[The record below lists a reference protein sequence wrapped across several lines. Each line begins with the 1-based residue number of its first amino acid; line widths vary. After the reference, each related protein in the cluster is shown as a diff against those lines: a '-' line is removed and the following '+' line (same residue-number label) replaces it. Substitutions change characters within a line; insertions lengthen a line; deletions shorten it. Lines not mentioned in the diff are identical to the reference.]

1 MTTQINPVPAQQSQ
15 ASMYRVALVL
25 TISLTFMW
33 GLAYGLN
40 DVLSARFQESLGIDK
55 FEAGLVQASY
65 FLAYFIMAMPAALFM
80 EKYGYKLGIIGGL
93 LLFSVGALLT
103 FPAINASN
111 FWFFLAALFI
121 LACGVACLETA
132 ANPYILALGSSQTSE
147 RRLNLA
153 QSFNGLGT
161 FLAPLIGAT
170 FIFGSGE
177 TDNTPVQVTYLA
189 IAVVAVLLLMLI
201 ARTRMP
207 DIRETGV
214 AVSETGQS
222 VPLIKMPHFVH
233 GVIAQFVY
241 TGAQVGSGAF
251 FITLAIAKWPGATT
265 REASIFL
272 SIALAG
278 FMAGRFIST
287 MLMRWIAPHRLLG
300 IYGVINVILAS
311 LVVIGVPYLSIVAL
325 IASFIFMSIMSP
337 TTMALGLKDLGEKT
351 KRGTSL
357 QIMAVIG
364 ASAIPLL
371 MGLVARGISVELAYA
386 IPVVCFAYVGWYGWK
401 GSQLTHRFHLQAET
415 ENRS

>member
-1 MTTQINPVPAQQSQ
+1 MSTQINQASQS
-15 ASMYRVALVL
+15 SMYRVALIL
-25 TISLTFMW
+25 TVSLTFMW
-33 GLAYGLN
+33 GMAYGLN
-40 DVLSARFQESLGIDK
+40 DVLSARFQESIGIDK
-55 FEAGLVQASY
+55 FEAGLIQASY

-93 LLFSVGALLT
+93 TLFAIGSLLT
-103 FPAINASN
+103 FPAISASN
-111 FWFFLAALFI
+111 FWFFLTALFV

-132 ANPYILALGSSQTSE
+132 ANPYILALGDSETSE

-170 FIFGSGE
+170 FIFGSGD
-177 TDNTPVQVTYLA
+177 TNNSPVQVTYLA
-189 IAVVAVLLLMLI
+189 IAVVAILLLMLI

-207 DIRETGV
+207 DIRETGI

-222 VPLIKMPHFVH
+222 VPLMKMPHFVH

-251 FITLAIAKWPGATT
+251 FITLAIAKWPGAST
-265 REASIFL
+265 REASVFL

-287 MLMRWIAPHRLLG
+287 VLMRWISPHRLLG
-300 IYGVINVILAS
+300 IYGLINVVLSA
-311 LVVIGVPYLSIVAL
+311 LVVIGIPYVSIIAL
-325 IASFIFMSIMSP
+325 IATFIFMSIMSP

-371 MGLVARGISVELAYA
+371 MGLVAREMSVELAYA

-401 GSQLTHRFHLQAET
+401 GSQLMQRFHLQSEPET
-415 ENRS
+415 GA

>member
-1 MTTQINPVPAQQSQ
+1 MSTQINQASQS
-15 ASMYRVALVL
+15 SMYRVALIL
-25 TISLTFMW
+25 TVSLTFMW
-33 GLAYGLN
+33 GMAYGLN
-40 DVLSARFQESLGIDK
+40 DVLSARFQESIGIDK
-55 FEAGLVQASY
+55 FEAGLIQASY

-93 LLFSVGALLT
+93 TLFAIGSLLT
-103 FPAINASN
+103 FPAISASN
-111 FWFFLAALFI
+111 FWFFLTALFV

-132 ANPYILALGSSQTSE
+132 ANPYILALGDSETSE

-170 FIFGSGE
+170 FIFGSGD
-177 TDNTPVQVTYLA
+177 TNNSPVQVTYLA
-189 IAVVAVLLLMLI
+189 IAVVAILLLMLI

-207 DIRETGV
+207 DIRETGI

-222 VPLIKMPHFVH
+222 VPLMKMPHFVH

-251 FITLAIAKWPGATT
+251 FITLAIAKWPGVST
-265 REASIFL
+265 REASVFL

-287 MLMRWIAPHRLLG
+287 VLMRWISPHRLLG
-300 IYGVINVILAS
+300 IYGLINVVLSA
-311 LVVIGVPYLSIVAL
+311 LVVIGIPYVSIIAL
-325 IASFIFMSIMSP
+325 IATFIFMSIMSP

-371 MGLVARGISVELAYA
+371 MGLVAREMSVELAYA

-401 GSQLTHRFHLQAET
+401 GSQLMQRFHLQSEPET
-415 ENRS
+415 GA

>member
-1 MTTQINPVPAQQSQ
+1 MSTQINQASQS
-15 ASMYRVALVL
+15 SMYRVALIL
-25 TISLTFMW
+25 TVSLTFMW
-33 GLAYGLN
+33 GMAYGLN
-40 DVLSARFQESLGIDK
+40 DVLSARFQESIGIDK
-55 FEAGLVQASY
+55 FEAGLIQASY

-93 LLFSVGALLT
+93 TLFAIGSLLT
-103 FPAINASN
+103 FPAISASN
-111 FWFFLAALFI
+111 FWFFLTALFV

-132 ANPYILALGSSQTSE
+132 ANPYILALGDSETSE

-170 FIFGSGE
+170 FIFGSGD
-177 TDNTPVQVTYLA
+177 TNNSPVQVTYLA
-189 IAVVAVLLLMLI
+189 IAVVSILLLMLI

-207 DIRETGV
+207 DIRETGI

-222 VPLIKMPHFVH
+222 VPLMKMPHFVH

-251 FITLAIAKWPGATT
+251 FITLAIAKWPGAST
-265 REASIFL
+265 REASVFL

-287 MLMRWIAPHRLLG
+287 VLMRWISPHRLLG
-300 IYGVINVILAS
+300 IYGLINVVLSA
-311 LVVIGVPYLSIVAL
+311 LVVIGIPYVSIIAL
-325 IASFIFMSIMSP
+325 IATFIFMSIMSP

-371 MGLVARGISVELAYA
+371 MGLVAREMSVELAYA

-401 GSQLTHRFHLQAET
+401 GSQLMQRFHLQSEPET
-415 ENRS
+415 GA

>member
-1 MTTQINPVPAQQSQ
+1 MSTPINQVSQS
-15 ASMYRVALVL
+15 SMYRVALIL
-25 TISLTFMW
+25 TVSLTFMW
-33 GLAYGLN
+33 GMAYGLN
-40 DVLSARFQESLGIDK
+40 DVLSARFQESIGIDK
-55 FEAGLVQASY
+55 FEAGLIQASY

-93 LLFSVGALLT
+93 TLFAIGSLLT
-103 FPAINASN
+103 FPAISASN
-111 FWFFLAALFI
+111 FWFFLTALFV

-132 ANPYILALGSSQTSE
+132 ANPYILALGDSETSE

-170 FIFGSGE
+170 FIFGSGD
-177 TDNTPVQVTYLA
+177 TDNSPVQVTYLA
-189 IAVVAVLLLMLI
+189 IAVIAILLLLLI

-207 DIRETGV
+207 DIRETGI

-222 VPLIKMPHFVH
+222 VPLMKMPHFVH

-251 FITLAIAKWPGATT
+251 FITLAIAKWPDAST
-265 REASIFL
+265 REASVFL

-287 MLMRWIAPHRLLG
+287 VLMRWISPHRLLG
-300 IYGVINVILAS
+300 IYGLINVVLSA
-311 LVVIGVPYLSIVAL
+311 LVVIGIPYVSIIAL
-325 IASFIFMSIMSP
+325 IATFIFMSIMSP

-371 MGLVARGISVELAYA
+371 MGLVARGVSVELAYA

-401 GSQLTHRFHLQAET
+401 GSQLTQRFHLQSEPEAGA
-415 ENRS
+415 

>member
-1 MTTQINPVPAQQSQ
+1 MSTQINQASQS
-15 ASMYRVALVL
+15 SMYRVALIL
-25 TISLTFMW
+25 TVSLTFMW
-33 GLAYGLN
+33 GMAYGLN
-40 DVLSARFQESLGIDK
+40 DVLSARFQESIGIDK
-55 FEAGLVQASY
+55 FEAGLIQASY

-93 LLFSVGALLT
+93 TLFAIGSLLT
-103 FPAINASN
+103 FPAISASN
-111 FWFFLAALFI
+111 FWFFLTALFV

-132 ANPYILALGSSQTSE
+132 ANPYILALGDSETSE

-170 FIFGSGE
+170 FIFGSGD
-177 TDNTPVQVTYLA
+177 TNNSPVQVTYLA
-189 IAVVAVLLLMLI
+189 IAVVAILLLILI

-207 DIRETGV
+207 DIRETGI

-222 VPLIKMPHFVH
+222 VPLMKMPHFVH

-251 FITLAIAKWPGATT
+251 FITLAIAKWPGAST
-265 REASIFL
+265 REASVFL

-287 MLMRWIAPHRLLG
+287 VLMRWISPHRLLG
-300 IYGVINVILAS
+300 IYGLINVVLSA
-311 LVVIGVPYLSIVAL
+311 LVVIGIPYVSIIAL
-325 IASFIFMSIMSP
+325 IATFIFMSIMSP

-371 MGLVARGISVELAYA
+371 MGLVAREMSVELAYA

-401 GSQLTHRFHLQAET
+401 GSQLMQRFHLQSEPET
-415 ENRS
+415 GA

>member
-1 MTTQINPVPAQQSQ
+1 
-15 ASMYRVALVL
+15 MYRVALIL

-93 LLFSVGALLT
+93 ILFSVGALLT
-103 FPAINASN
+103 FPAISASN
-111 FWFFLAALFI
+111 FWFFLTALFV

-132 ANPYILALGSSQTSE
+132 ANPYILALGPSQTSE

-177 TDNTPVQVTYLA
+177 TDNTPVQVTYIGIA
-189 IAVVAVLLLMLI
+189 IVALFLLLLI
-201 ARTRMP
+201 ARAKMP
-207 DIRETGV
+207 DIREAGI

-222 VPLIKMPHFVH
+222 VPLLKMPHFVH

-251 FITLAIAKWPGATT
+251 FITLAVVKWPGATT

-287 MLMRWIAPHRLLG
+287 VLMRWISPHRLLG
-300 IYGVINVILAS
+300 IYGAINVVLAA
-311 LVVIGVPYLSIVAL
+311 LVVVGIPYVSIIAL
-325 IASFIFMSIMSP
+325 IATFIFMSIMSP

-371 MGLVARGISVELAYA
+371 MGLIARGISVELAYA

-401 GSQLTHRFHLQAET
+401 GSQLTQRFHIQT
-415 ENRS
+415 DNVVKS

>member
-1 MTTQINPVPAQQSQ
+1 MSTQINQASQS
-15 ASMYRVALVL
+15 SMYRVALIL
-25 TISLTFMW
+25 TVSLTFMW
-33 GLAYGLN
+33 GMAYGLN
-40 DVLSARFQESLGIDK
+40 DVFSARFQESIGIDK
-55 FEAGLVQASY
+55 FEAGLIQASY

-93 LLFSVGALLT
+93 TLFAIGSLLT
-103 FPAINASN
+103 FPAISASN
-111 FWFFLAALFI
+111 FWFFLTALFV

-132 ANPYILALGSSQTSE
+132 ANPYILALGDSETSE

-170 FIFGSGE
+170 FIFGSGD
-177 TDNTPVQVTYLA
+177 TNNSPVQVTYLA
-189 IAVVAVLLLMLI
+189 IAVVAILLLILI

-207 DIRETGV
+207 DIRETGI

-222 VPLIKMPHFVH
+222 VPLMKMPHFVH

-251 FITLAIAKWPGATT
+251 FITLAIAKWPGAST
-265 REASIFL
+265 REASVFL

-287 MLMRWIAPHRLLG
+287 VLMRWISPHRLLG
-300 IYGVINVILAS
+300 IYGLINVVLSA
-311 LVVIGVPYLSIVAL
+311 LVVIGIPYVSIIAL
-325 IASFIFMSIMSP
+325 IATFIFMSIMSP

-371 MGLVARGISVELAYA
+371 MGLVAREMSVELAYA

-401 GSQLTHRFHLQAET
+401 GSQLMQRFHLQSEPET
-415 ENRS
+415 GA